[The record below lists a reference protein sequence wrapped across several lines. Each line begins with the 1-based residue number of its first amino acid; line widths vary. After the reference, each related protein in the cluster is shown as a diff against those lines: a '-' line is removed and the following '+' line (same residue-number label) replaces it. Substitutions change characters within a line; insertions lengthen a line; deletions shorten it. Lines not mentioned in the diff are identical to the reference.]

1 MLLRHRWFL
10 LLRSQRS
17 VLLSKSLSSL
27 IRKVSPV
34 PESIVLENYH
44 FNRWRRFTLSPRA
57 VRSTLSNCPSDL
69 IALRFFLWC
78 AGQKN
83 YCHDRDAFHFMASV
97 LGRLTDRYTTV
108 SGVLS
113 ELESVGY
120 VVKAYAFLI
129 LMRIYWVGGF
139 YEHVL
144 ETFEQMGRFG
154 FFRST
159 FARNMVMD
167 VLFKIGRADLAI
179 HFLSQMQVPNFL
191 TFNIALCNLSKTN
204 DFVNVRDVL
213 RTMINKG
220 FYPSKQALE
229 MLCHRCCMVG
239 RLLESSQ
246 VLCIMITLGTLI
258 SLSTWGI
265 LIDGYCRSGRFKIAE
280 FLLEKMEQTGCSPNV
295 VTYTTLIKRY
305 LESQLVDEAFRIL
318 RIMEL
323 KGISPDLVLCNVL
336 IDCLSR
342 NALYGHALNVFLSMS
357 TWKLAPDSYT
367 FSSLLSTMIHAKR
380 FSHLPMLMR
389 GFDVEADLVVCNS
402 LLSYF
407 CKAGFPSL
415 AIDLYKDMVIRGLAV
430 DKYSFVG
437 FLYGLCGARKIDEA
451 INIYHG
457 IVLKYPSLDAHVHT
471 TMVHGLIQ
479 VGQYHQAIT
488 LFNSAMTK
496 NYELDAV
503 SYTVA
508 IHGLLLDGRS
518 SEASALFH
526 KMKEIGLYPNAHTY
540 NVMLSWF
547 CKEKDVKMVVRLLEE
562 MINGRIP
569 LRHESFVRVINF
581 LSRSSYGKSVSCLL
595 VEARDLQLSSNATTP
610 FFQRFPEG
618 IYTGKMYSLSQQD
631 YSESSSSTDTSS
643 CEDFCDVAASVG

>member
-159 FARNMVMD
+159 FACNMVMD

-179 HFLSQMQVPNFL
+179 HFLSQM
-191 TFNIALCNLSKTN
+191 
-204 DFVNVRDVL
+204 
-213 RTMINKG
+213 
-220 FYPSKQALE
+220 
-229 MLCHRCCMVG
+229 
-239 RLLESSQ
+239 
-246 VLCIMITLGTLI
+246 
-258 SLSTWGI
+258 
-265 LIDGYCRSGRFKIAE
+265 
-280 FLLEKMEQTGCSPNV
+280 
-295 VTYTTLIKRY
+295 
-305 LESQLVDEAFRIL
+305 
-318 RIMEL
+318 
-323 KGISPDLVLCNVL
+323 
-336 IDCLSR
+336 
-342 NALYGHALNVFLSMS
+342 
-357 TWKLAPDSYT
+357 
-367 FSSLLSTMIHAKR
+367 
-380 FSHLPMLMR
+380 
-389 GFDVEADLVVCNS
+389 
-402 LLSYF
+402 
-407 CKAGFPSL
+407 
-415 AIDLYKDMVIRGLAV
+415 
-430 DKYSFVG
+430 
-437 FLYGLCGARKIDEA
+437 
-451 INIYHG
+451 
-457 IVLKYPSLDAHVHT
+457 
-471 TMVHGLIQ
+471 Q

-526 KMKEIGLYPNAHTY
+526 KMKEIGLYPNVHTY

-618 IYTGKMYSLSQQD
+618 IYTDDASLQILSYKFYVEVPRNIVGYEEHPCGFYILTGVQH
-631 YSESSSSTDTSS
+631 YVLVPSLPSGS
-643 CEDFCDVAASVG
+643 ASMPT